1 MAFIIQKAGEPV
13 QWQNDV
19 ETHGLLKAQTE
30 WALVQLKALEHF
42 IKTGS
47 LLIQNPQ
54 VPESLTVMNSRII
67 KLI

>member
-1 MAFIIQKAGEPV
+1 M

-19 ETHGLLKAQTE
+19 ETHGLLKAQTQ
-30 WALVQLKALEHF
+30 WALGQLKALEHF

-54 VPESLTVMNSRII
+54 VPESLTGMNSI
-67 KLI
+67 